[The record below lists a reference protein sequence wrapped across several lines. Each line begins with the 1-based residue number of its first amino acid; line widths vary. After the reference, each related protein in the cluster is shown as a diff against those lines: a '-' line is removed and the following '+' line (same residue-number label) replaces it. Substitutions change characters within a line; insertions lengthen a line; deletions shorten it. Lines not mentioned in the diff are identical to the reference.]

1 MRTHNDYDGIVANGT
16 SLMGYVDAS
25 YGKLRSVFGP
35 PLSGSS
41 GDGKVQCEWLIEFD
55 DGTVGTIYDYKSS
68 VAPEHNRDW
77 HVGGRVHRVVAMI
90 QSELNR

>member
-1 MRTHNDYDGIVANGT
+1 MRTHNDYNGIVANGT

-35 PLSGSS
+35 PRSRRS
-41 GDGKVQCEWLIEFD
+41 GDGKVKTEWLIKFD

-68 VAPEHNRDW
+68 VTPKHNTEW
-77 HVGGRVHRVVAMI
+77 HVGGYSRCVVAMI

>member
-1 MRTHNDYDGIVANGT
+1 MRTHNDYDGIEANGT
-16 SLMGYVDAS
+16 SLMGYVDVS
-25 YGKLRSVFGP
+25 YGELLSVFGP

-41 GDGKVQCEWLIEFD
+41 DGKVKAEWLIEFD

-68 VAPEHNRDW
+68 VAPKHNTEW
-77 HVGGRVHRVVAMI
+77 HVGGLSRRVVTMI

>member
-1 MRTHNDYDGIVANGT
+1 MRTHNDYDGIGADGT

-41 GDGKVQCEWLIEFD
+41 GDGKVKAEWLIEFD

-68 VAPEHNRDW
+68 VTPKHNTEW
-77 HVGGRVHRVVAMI
+77 HVGGRHHKVVAMI